1 MPWKE
6 WALASEVNSSQGT
19 AIQNR
24 PKPHI
29 ARAHSLL
36 KKKRVPL
43 KSCVAGFHDW
53 IKEKI

>member
-6 WALASEVNSSQGT
+6 WALASEVARRAQQSR
-19 AIQNR
+19 NR

-36 KKKRVPL
+36 KEETGSAEKL
-43 KSCVAGFHDW
+43 CGGFHDW